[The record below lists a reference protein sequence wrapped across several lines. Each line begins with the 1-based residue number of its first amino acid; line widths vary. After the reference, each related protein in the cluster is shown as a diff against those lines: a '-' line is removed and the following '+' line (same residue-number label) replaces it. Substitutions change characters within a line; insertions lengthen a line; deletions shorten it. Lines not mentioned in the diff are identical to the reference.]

1 MRENSTRVFPHLFF
15 VKKPAEKEAGRL
27 SKRHLMLKDRMELE
41 RLYGIG
47 FGAAEIATKLKVHR
61 STVYNELKR
70 GDTGEMDENGR
81 FGYSAELAQ
90 QRLLENYR
98 QRRTAR
104 A

>member
-1 MRENSTRVFPHLFF
+1 M
-15 VKKPAEKEAGRL
+15 
-27 SKRHLMLKDRMELE
+27 SKRHLMLRDRMELE